1 MNENIYPPVRFN
13 LGRPLKY
20 TPKQLAE
27 KFVEYVNWADEHPIR
42 IKTTETST
50 SVQGIPYGKEAVEE
64 KPRLVSVGGFCV
76 WLGELRQWWD
86 GLDREGAKHREEFSA
101 VKSLIREYCEKYQ
114 KEMASSGLFN
124 ANIISRLLGLADR
137 QQVEGK
143 MDYTFNFGGEE
154 K

>member
-13 LGRPLKY
+13 LGRPPKY

-27 KFVEYVNWADEHPIR
+27 KFVEYVNWEKEHPIR
-42 IKTTETST
+42 IKVTETST
-50 SVQGIPYGKEAVEE
+50 SVQGNTYGKESVEE
-64 KPRLVSVGGFCV
+64 KPRLVSIEGFCI
-76 WLGELRQWWD
+76 WMGETKAWWQK
-86 GLDREGAKHREEFSA
+86 LDHDNAKHKDEFFA
-101 VKSLIREYCEKYQ
+101 LKNQIREYCEKYQ
-114 KEMASSGLFN
+114 KEMATSGLFN

>member
-27 KFVEYVNWADEHPIR
+27 KFVEYVNWEKEHPIR
-42 IKTTETST
+42 IKVTETST
-50 SVQGIPYGKEAVEE
+50 SAQGNTYGKESVEE
-64 KPRLVSVGGFCV
+64 KPRLVSIEGFCI
-76 WLGELRQWWD
+76 WLGEARRWWD
-86 GLDREGAKHREEFSA
+86 ELDNPDAKHRDEFSG
-101 VKSLIREYCEKYQ
+101 VKAKIREYCEKYQ
-114 KEMASSGLFN
+114 KEMASAGFFN

>member
-20 TPKQLAE
+20 TPQQLAE
-27 KFVEYVNWADEHPIR
+27 KFAEYVEWEKEHPIR

-64 KPRLVSVGGFCV
+64 KPRLVSIEGFCI
-76 WLGELRQWWD
+76 WLGEARRWWD
-86 GLDREGAKHREEFSA
+86 ELDNDDRKRKDEFARVKAK
-101 VKSLIREYCEKYQ
+101 IREYCEKYQ

-124 ANIISRLLGLADR
+124 ANIISRLLGLADK
-137 QQVEGK
+137 QQVEGQ
-143 MDYTFNFGGEE
+143 MNYTFNFGGDQ
-154 K
+154 

>member
-27 KFVEYVNWADEHPIR
+27 KFVEYVKWVDEHPIR
-42 IKTTETST
+42 LKTIETST
-50 SVQGIPYGKEAVEE
+50 STQGNTYGKESADE
-64 KPRLVSVGGFCV
+64 KPRLVSIEGFCV
-76 WLGELRQWWD
+76 WLGESKNWWIK
-86 GLDREGAKHREEFSA
+86 LDNPEAKHKDEFFTL
-101 VKSLIREYCEKYQ
+101 KTKIREYCEQYQ
-114 KEMASSGLFN
+114 KEMASSGVFN

>member
-27 KFVEYVNWADEHPIR
+27 KFVEYVNWEKEHPIR
-42 IKTTETST
+42 IKVTETST
-50 SVQGIPYGKEAVEE
+50 SVQGNTYGKESVEE
-64 KPRLVSVGGFCV
+64 KPRLVSIEGFCI
-76 WLGELRQWWD
+76 WLGEARRWWD
-86 GLDREGAKHREEFSA
+86 ELDNPEAKHRDEFSG
-101 VKSLIREYCEKYQ
+101 VKAKIREYCEKYQ

>member
-27 KFVEYVNWADEHPIR
+27 KFVEYVNWEKEHPIR
-42 IKTTETST
+42 IKVTETST
-50 SVQGIPYGKEAVEE
+50 SAQGNTYGKESVEE
-64 KPRLVSVGGFCV
+64 KPRLVSIEGFCI
-76 WLGELRQWWD
+76 WLGEARAWWTQ
-86 GLDREGAKHREEFSA
+86 LDNPDAKHRDEFST
-101 VKSLIREYCEKYQ
+101 VKAKIREYCEKYQ